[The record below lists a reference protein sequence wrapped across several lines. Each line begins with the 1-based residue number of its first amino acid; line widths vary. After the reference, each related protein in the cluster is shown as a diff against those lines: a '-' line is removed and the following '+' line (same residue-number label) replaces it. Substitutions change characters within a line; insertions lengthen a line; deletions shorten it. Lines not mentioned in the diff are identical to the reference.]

1 MHSPGHSIKTKV
13 YGKSEKEIRE
23 KGYEAAFP

>member
-1 MHSPGHSIKTKV
+1 MHSPGNSIKTRG

-23 KGYEAAFP
+23 KGFEAAFP